1 MRIKIFVHPD
11 SKDSFWAKM
20 SLKGISAE
28 ILRKRYTAE
37 YVNAFRA
44 TDIDLEKEFDGM
56 QKKVLLYIGY
66 SAETTPE
73 DLRYLT
79 KHGVHTLLLNYGFPG
94 LSGSCSHVLLNYRD
108 GMEKSI
114 GYLIANGR
122 DRIALFG
129 VNPHSSTDLLKDECF
144 ADYLRSRGGNPS
156 RDIYYNYGSLSNCLP
171 ALPKTAPNIT
181 PSSAPMMLSR

>member
-56 QKKVLLYIGY
+56 QKKVLLYIGISWHIY
-66 SAETTPE
+66 RVRNS
-73 DLRYLT
+73 T
-79 KHGVHTLLLNYGFPG
+79 KKADFHTCGTWL
-94 LSGSCSHVLLNYRD
+94 
-108 GMEKSI
+108 
-114 GYLIANGR
+114 ATW
-122 DRIALFG
+122 LF
-129 VNPHSSTDLLKDECF
+129 
-144 ADYLRSRGGNPS
+144 
-156 RDIYYNYGSLSNCLP
+156 
-171 ALPKTAPNIT
+171 
-181 PSSAPMMLSR
+181 